1 MNAPSPT
8 SVTELKSFLGLL
20 SYYGKFIPNLA
31 STLHPLYELLKKS
44 VKWLWNDEKEKT
56 FNVAKQLL
64 LSNNVLIHF
73 DPTLDL
79 LLSCDASEYGIG
91 AVLAHRLPDGSE
103 RPIGFVSRTL
113 SPAERKYSQIEKETL
128 SCVFGVKRFHL
139 YLFGRKFTLMTD
151 HKPLTMLL
159 SENHGVP
166 VHTSNRIQHWAI
178 TLSMYNY
185 TISFKAS
192 LHHSNA
198 DALSRLPVV
207 GQSEEPPVP
216 AETVLLLKELS
227 KGPISVHQIKSWTQ
241 RDPILSRVLHL
252 HKMVYCYGET
262 ESLFQNLVDY
272 RYWMNYITAIQE

>member
-44 VKWLWNDEKEKT
+44 VKWLRNDEKEKT

-128 SCVFGVKRFHL
+128 SCVFGVNRFHL
-139 YLFGRKFTLMTD
+139 YLFGRKFTLMTN

-159 SENHGVP
+159 NENHGVP
-166 VHTSNRIQHWAI
+166 VHTSNRIQRWAI

-198 DALSRLPVV
+198 
-207 GQSEEPPVP
+207 G
-216 AETVLLLKELS
+216 
-227 KGPISVHQIKSWTQ
+227 HFKS
-241 RDPILSRVLHL
+241 
-252 HKMVYCYGET
+252 
-262 ESLFQNLVDY
+262 
-272 RYWMNYITAIQE
+272 TACCWSIRRAPSAR